1 MSGTQRSID
10 RMRVCFALPGLH
22 CINRGAETTFESV
35 GEQLAANPGF
45 EVTLIG
51 AGPEIPGRNYRYLQA
66 FSRMRQS
73 FEAWP
78 RFPPVRNPYRW
89 EELSFTAGLRSV
101 YSPEDYDCTITCS
114 YPFVNWLLRANRKKG
129 GPAHIFVTQ
138 NGDWP
143 ARRTS
148 GEYRFFGCDG
158 LICTNPEF
166 YERHRTN
173 WNAALIP
180 NGVAVEEFSN
190 AKPDRS
196 ELGLSSDA
204 TVVLMVGAL
213 VPEKR
218 IIEGIALLRGLRHLF
233 LLIVGDGPMRDEVIQ
248 AAELAMPGRWKLLKV
263 PFQKMPT
270 VYASSDL
277 LLHMASDESFGNIYV
292 EALAAALPVVAQD
305 STLTRWIFGAE
316 NGERLWGPNAWLV
329 ETTKRSDVVKALQSA
344 LLRRRSHMP
353 DAALVAGKYSWETI
367 SRKYAAF
374 VREVVRDG

>member
-1 MSGTQRSID
+1 
-10 RMRVCFALPGLH
+10 
-22 CINRGAETTFESV
+22 
-35 GEQLAANPGF
+35 
-45 EVTLIG
+45 
-51 AGPEIPGRNYRYLQA
+51 
-66 FSRMRQS
+66 
-73 FEAWP
+73 
-78 RFPPVRNPYRW
+78 
-89 EELSFTAGLRSV
+89 
-101 YSPEDYDCTITCS
+101 
-114 YPFVNWLLRANRKKG
+114 
-129 GPAHIFVTQ
+129 
-138 NGDWP
+138 
-143 ARRTS
+143 
-148 GEYRFFGCDG
+148 

-166 YERHRTN
+166 YERHRKS

-180 NGVAVEEFSN
+180 NGVAVEEFST

-196 ELGLSSDA
+196 ALGLSSDA
-204 TVVLMVGAL
+204 AVVLMVGAL

-248 AAELAMPGRWKLLKV
+248 AAELAMPGRWKLMKV

-277 LLHMASDESFGNIYV
+277 LLHMAADESFGNIYV

-329 ETTKRSDVVKALQSA
+329 ETTKRSDVVNALQSA

>member
-1 MSGTQRSID
+1 MD
-10 RMRVCFALPGLH
+10 RLRVCFVLPGLH
-22 CINRGAETTFESV
+22 SINRGAEKTFESV
-35 GEQLAANPGF
+35 GERLAADPAF

-66 FSRMRQS
+66 NSRMRQR

-89 EELSFTAGLRSV
+89 EELSFAAGLRSI
-101 YSPEDYDCTITCS
+101 YSPADYDCTITCS

-129 GPAHIFVTQ
+129 RPAHIFVTQ

-143 ARRTS
+143 AQRSS
-148 GEYRFFGCDG
+148 GEYRLFGCDG

-166 YERHRTN
+166 YERHRET
-173 WNAALIP
+173 WNAVLIP
-180 NGVAVEEFSN
+180 NGVSVNEFAS

-196 ELGLSSDA
+196 ALGLCSEA

-213 VPEKR
+213 VAQKR
-218 IIEGIALLRGLRHLF
+218 IIEGIALLRGLRDLF
-233 LLIVGDGPMRDEVIQ
+233 LLIVGDGPMRNEVIQ
-248 AAELAMPGRWKLLKV
+248 AAELAMPGRWKLLNV
-263 PFQKMPT
+263 PFQKMPM

-277 LLHMASDESFGNIYV
+277 LLHMAVDESFGNVYV

-305 STLTRWIFGAE
+305 STLTRWIFGANKE
-316 NGERLWGPNAWLV
+316 ERIWGPDAWLV
-329 ETTKRSDVVKALQSA
+329 ETTRRSNVLSAVQSA
-344 LLRRRSHMP
+344 MLRRRSHRL
-353 DAALVAGKYSWETI
+353 DEVHVAGSYSWETI
-367 SRKYAAF
+367 ARKYAAF

>member
-1 MSGTQRSID
+1 MD
-10 RMRVCFALPGLH
+10 RLRVCFALPGLH

-35 GEQLAANPGF
+35 GEQLAKNPAF

-51 AGPEIPGRNYRYLQA
+51 AGAKIPGRNYRYLQA
-66 FSRMRQS
+66 TSRMRQS

-89 EELSFTAGLRSV
+89 EELSFTAGLWRV
-101 YSPEDYDCTITCS
+101 YSPEDYHCTITCS

-148 GEYRFFGCDG
+148 GEYRLFGCDG

-166 YERHRTN
+166 YERHRKN

-180 NGVAVEEFSN
+180 NGVSVDEFAN

-196 ELGLSSDA
+196 ALGLPLDA

-213 VPEKR
+213 VPQKK
-218 IIEGIALLRGLRHLF
+218 IIEGIALLRGLRDLF
-233 LLIVGDGPMRDEVIQ
+233 LLIVGDGPMRDKVIQ

-277 LLHMASDESFGNIYV
+277 LLHMAADESFGNVYV

-305 STLTRWIFGAE
+305 STLTRWIFGSD
-316 NGERLWGPNAWLV
+316 NGERLRGPNAWLV
-329 ETTKRSDVVKALQSA
+329 ETTRRSDVVSALQLA
-344 LLRRRSHMP
+344 LLRRRSQKP
-353 DAALVAGKYSWETI
+353 DAAIVAGRYSWETI